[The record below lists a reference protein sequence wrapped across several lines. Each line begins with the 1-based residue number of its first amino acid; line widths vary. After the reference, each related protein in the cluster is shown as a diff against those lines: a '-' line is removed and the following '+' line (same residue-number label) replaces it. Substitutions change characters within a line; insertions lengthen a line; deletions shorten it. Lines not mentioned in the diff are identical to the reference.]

1 MSHMTATHHPPEY
14 VWRPLVVVL
23 LVVPRA
29 PLHDEGVEGAELEQV
44 EDDEDDGAHRHQDRQ
59 EPHQVA
65 GCRQ

>member
-1 MSHMTATHHPPEY
+1 M
-14 VWRPLVVVL
+14 VL
-23 LVVPRA
+23 LVVPRP